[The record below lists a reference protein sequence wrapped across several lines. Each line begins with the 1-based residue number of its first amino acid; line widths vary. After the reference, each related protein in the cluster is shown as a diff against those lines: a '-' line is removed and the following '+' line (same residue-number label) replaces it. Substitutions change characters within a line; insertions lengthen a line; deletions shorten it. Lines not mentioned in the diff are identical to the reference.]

1 VRTYSRLLLPLLLLG
16 LATVAALQQF
26 HPPPARVAAGGGEGR
41 AALSPSAMEVARIG
55 NYELTFTVGG
65 SGIAAGGTLLVAFPK
80 AWFTNPYPIVKPV
93 QQNDPAG
100 PHYVSVTPSRAGT
113 HLHLSLDKTSFTGK
127 VERFNWMMTVRVD
140 GERLR
145 AGDTVQLELSRTTAP
160 YVPGRDR
167 VRIAVDAEGNGTYRE
182 VDAGAPYDVSPGE
195 AADVALVGPSDAM
208 VGEPLELHVTAFDRF
223 WNVTALPASG
233 GSIGGLGSTLRFER
247 GDRTAVVRWTPSK
260 TGFYFPDVDLDP
272 AAGAPALSARGNPIR
287 VWDRQPADRLYWG
300 DLHSHS
306 DVSKDGI
313 GANPFA
319 YARDAARLDFFAETD
334 HADDDGRGSPGE
346 GIRPEEWEDLKEQ
359 VRRFYAPGSF
369 ATLLAYECS
378 LGAPYG
384 HHNVFFRSLD
394 GFPWSATDMRSVQEL
409 WKHIRAGEALTI
421 PHHMGIS
428 WQDNTTPPSG
438 PELQHVTK
446 PVRPAGTGPQ
456 VDWSI
461 HDPSKRPLLEIYSLH
476 GQSERFAPDDPLA
489 YENAGFTFGVSTPG
503 AHYAQD
509 AWAAGLE
516 LGTVAA
522 SDNHTAQPGQP
533 HGGLTAVRAPALT
546 REAVFDALLAKQTYG
561 TTGERIYLEFTASGS
576 SGTVLIAAPSPIRY
590 AEVMRLDRA
599 TKHYSVAARWD
610 RPGKLLE
617 SKFRDSTDGAAM
629 YYLRAELTEPVR
641 GRVVRVWSSPVWI
654 KNANP

>member
-1 VRTYSRLLLPLLLLG
+1 MVRTYSRVLLPLFLLG
-16 LATVAALQQF
+16 LAAVPALQQF
-26 HPPPARVAAGGGEGR
+26 HPPPARVTLGGAEGR
-41 AALSPSAMEVARIG
+41 AALTPSTMEVARIG
-55 NYELTFTVGG
+55 DYELTFTAGG
-65 SGIAAGGTLLVAFPK
+65 SGIAEGGTLLVAFPK
-80 AWFTNPYPIVKPV
+80 AWFTNPYPIVKPI
-93 QQNDPAG
+93 QQKDPAG
-100 PHYVSVTPSRAGT
+100 PHYVSVSASRAGT
-113 HLHLSLDKTSFTGK
+113 RLGLSLDKISFAGK
-127 VERFNWMMTVRVD
+127 IERFNWMMTVRID
-140 GERLR
+140 GEPLK
-145 AGDTVQLELSRTTAP
+145 AGDTLHVKLSRTTAP

-167 VRIAVDAEGNGTYRE
+167 VRIAIDAEDKGTYRE
-182 VDAGAPYDVSPGE
+182 VDGGAPYEVSPGE
-195 AADVALVGPSDAM
+195 AADVALVGPSNAV
-208 VGEPLELHVTAFDRF
+208 VGKPIELHVTAFDRF
-223 WNVTALPASG
+223 WNVTALPAA
-233 GSIGGLGSTLRFER
+233 GSVAGLGSTLRFDG
-247 GDRTAVVRWTPSK
+247 GDPSAVVRWMPSK
-260 TGFYFPDVDLDP
+260 AGFYFPDVTLQP
-272 AAGAPALSARGNPIR
+272 AAGGPALSAHGNPIR
-287 VWDRQPADRLYWG
+287 VWDREPADRLYWG

-306 DVSKDGI
+306 EVSKDGI

-319 YARDAARLDFFAETD
+319 YARDATHLDFFAETD

-346 GIRPEEWEDLKEQ
+346 GIRPEDWDALKDQ
-359 VRRFYAPGSF
+359 VRRFYAPGTF

-394 GFPWSATDMRSVQEL
+394 GFPWSATDMGSVQEL

-428 WQDNTTPPSG
+428 WQDNATPPSG

-446 PVRPAGTGPQ
+446 PVRPAGNGPQ

-533 HGGLTAVRAPALT
+533 QGGLTAVRAPALT
-546 REAVFDALLAKQTYG
+546 REAVFDALLAKRTYG
-561 TTGERIYLEFTASGS
+561 TTGQRVYLEFNASGD
-576 SGTVLIAAPSPIRY
+576 SGTVLVAAPSPIRY
-590 AEVMRLDRA
+590 AEVMRLDRT
-599 TKHYSVAARWD
+599 TKQYSVAARWD
-610 RPGKLLE
+610 APGKLLQ
-617 SKFRDSTDGAAM
+617 SKFRDSAGAGAAM

-641 GRVVRVWSSPVWI
+641 GRAVRAWSSPIWI
-654 KNANP
+654 AR

>member
-1 VRTYSRLLLPLLLLG
+1 MRTHSRLLLPLLLLG
-16 LATVAALQQF
+16 LATIPALQQF
-26 HPPPARVAAGGGEGR
+26 HPPPARVATGGAEGS
-41 AALSPSAMEVARIG
+41 AALTPSTMEVAGIG
-55 NYELTFTVGG
+55 NYELTFTVGP
-65 SGIAAGGTLLVAFPK
+65 SGIGTGGSLLVAFPK

-93 QQNDPAG
+93 QQKDPAG
-100 PHYVSVTPSRAGT
+100 PHYVCVRASRAGT
-113 HLHLSLDKTSFTGK
+113 HLALSLDKISFTGK
-127 VERFNWMMTVRVD
+127 VERFNWMMTVRID
-140 GERLR
+140 GEPLT
-145 AGDTVQLELSRTTAP
+145 AGDTVHVTLARTTAP

-167 VRIAVDAEGNGTYRE
+167 VRIAVDADGRGTYRE
-182 VDAGAPYDVSPGE
+182 VDAGAPYDVSPGPP
-195 AADVALVGPSDAM
+195 ADVALVGPSDAE
-208 VGEPLELHVTAFDRF
+208 VGKPIELHVTAFDRF

-233 GSIGGLGSTLRFER
+233 SVAGLGSTLHVER
-247 GDRTAVVRWTPSK
+247 ADRAAVVRWTPSK
-260 TGFYFPDVDLDP
+260 AGFYFPDVNLEP
-272 AAGAPALSARGNPIR
+272 SAAGASALSAHGNPIR
-287 VWDRQPADRLYWG
+287 VWDRAPEDRLYWG

-306 DVSKDGI
+306 EVSKDGI
-313 GANPFA
+313 GTNPFA
-319 YARDAARLDFFAETD
+319 YARDATRLDFFAETD

-346 GIRPEEWEDLKEQ
+346 GIRPEDWESLKDQ
-359 VRRFYAPGSF
+359 VRRFYSPGTF

-394 GFPWSATDMRSVQEL
+394 GFPWSAADMGSVQEL

-428 WQDNTTPPSG
+428 WQDNVTPPSG

-446 PVRPAGTGPQ
+446 PIRPAGYGPQ

-503 AHYAQD
+503 AHYARD

-533 HGGLTAVRAPALT
+533 QGGLTAVRAPALT
-546 REAVFDALLAKQTYG
+546 REAIFDALLAKRTYA
-561 TTGERIYLEFTASGS
+561 TTGQRVYLAFDASGD
-576 SGTVLIAAPSPIRY
+576 SGTVLVAAPTPIKY

-599 TKHYSVAARWD
+599 TKQYSVAARWD
-610 RPGKLLE
+610 APGKLLQV
-617 SKFRDSTDGAAM
+617 KFRDPAGAGAAM

-641 GRVVRVWSSPVWI
+641 GRPARVWSSPVWI
-654 KNANP
+654 AR